1 MSHPRLCLTHKD
13 KNRDKTEIRI
23 NHNSIYVKE
32 MNQNDPESSI
42 WFS

>member
-13 KNRDKTEIRI
+13 RNRDKTE
-23 NHNSIYVKE
+23 NENKSQFYVKE
-32 MNQNDPESSI
+32 MNQNYPKSSI